1 MIWLEANKSVH
12 DVVLVVQVKIK
23 QNYVPDRAPDG
34 KMLNWPKE
42 MNAVST
48 EVLLRFFS
56 SSLPVCPVF
65 FYLVMPRHV
74 YGPCYASFE
83 TC

>member
-1 MIWLEANKSVH
+1 VH

-23 QNYVPDRAPDG
+23 QNYVQDRAPNG
-34 KMLNWPKE
+34 KMLNRPKE
-42 MNAVST
+42 MHAVST
-48 EVLLRFFS
+48 EVLLRLFS
-56 SSLPVCPVF
+56 SSLPVCPVL

-74 YGPCYASFE
+74 YGPCHARFE